1 MILVRVQ
8 VRECGERVRKRG
20 GERGGE
26 RGEVPLK
33 GRERG
38 GGGEREREGREI
50 TKKRR
55 GQRRNF
61 SLRVPDDMQLV
72 LIPSHNL

>member
-20 GERGGE
+20 GER
-26 RGEVPLK
+26 EVPLN

-61 SLRVPDDMQLV
+61 PLRVPDDMQLV